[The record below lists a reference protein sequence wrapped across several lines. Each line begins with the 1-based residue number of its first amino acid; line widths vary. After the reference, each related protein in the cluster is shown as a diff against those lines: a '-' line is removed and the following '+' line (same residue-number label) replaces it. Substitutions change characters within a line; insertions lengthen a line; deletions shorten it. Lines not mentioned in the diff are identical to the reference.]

1 MSEVAMHSAV
11 RSVTRLTPGAGE
23 IGAAAATVGALACG
37 WLIAA
42 GHQDLVIACFAAA
55 AALVVARYWPGPFV
69 ALMVLVIMNGVPVVD
84 LSTRIVG
91 SFGIQDCAV
100 LALAAGLY
108 GYRREIVGG
117 RERRVARIAAI
128 WSACFVAWWTITF
141 ARSVLLDG
149 IPIRYAASYGRDFL
163 YFAILLPF
171 AVRAQ
176 LPLRSVRHGAWLLMA
191 GVVAFA
197 VGQIGSS
204 LSGHELSWLVHPN
217 LTAETSGLLRLYSP
231 MGAVVSTALIFVA
244 AWLLAGGVSRRR
256 VPAAA
261 LVTLLAVSV
270 ALQLTRSNYAA
281 LIVALVTGVAV
292 YSIRGGSFTAVIVRV
307 AMAVLVVTV
316 AVIVLG
322 TAKVGNSGIGGVA
335 SRVAERA
342 ASGVS
347 AVSNS
352 SGTFGYR
359 THLDATMLH
368 VLGSQWPIGLGFLDP
383 TVHYVA
389 GAPGG
394 AIRNSD
400 LGVFNA
406 LMTMGVIGALLIYA
420 PLLYGFVE
428 LLRAA
433 GSWRRVVGLSER
445 RWIAYGGA
453 AWIAWAL
460 FGSWNLV
467 VLFSVT
473 GLVVTA
479 LVLGWLA
486 QATAM
491 AHSGSVIMRRTPP
504 AGASPPSGPGT
515 HVPVRH
521 HKPVPG
527 QTRTDDAIPTS
538 DA

>member
-1 MSEVAMHSAV
+1 MSEMAGYRAA
-11 RSVTRLTPGAGE
+11 RPATRLTPGAGG
-23 IGAAAATVGALACG
+23 IAVAAALVGALVCG
-37 WLIAA
+37 WLIAG
-42 GHQDLVIACFAAA
+42 GHRDQNVVIACFAAA
-55 AALVVARYWPGPFV
+55 ATLVVARCWPGPFV
-69 ALMVLVIMNGVPVVD
+69 ALMVLVVMNAVPVVN
-84 LSTRIVG
+84 LSRQFVG

-108 GYRREIVGG
+108 WYRGEIVGI

-128 WSACFVAWWTITF
+128 WSACFVAWWVLTF
-141 ARSVLLDG
+141 ARSVLLDD

-163 YFAILLPF
+163 YFAILLPL
-171 AVRAQ
+171 AVRAR
-176 LPLRSVRHGAWLLMA
+176 LPSESVRQGVRLLMA
-191 GVVAFA
+191 GVAAFA
-197 VGQIGSS
+197 VGQIISS
-204 LSGHELSWLVHPN
+204 LTGHELSWLVHSTLSN
-217 LTAETSGLLRLYSP
+217 KTSGQLRIYSP
-231 MGAVVSTALIFVA
+231 MGDVVNTCLIFAV
-244 AWLLAGGVSRRR
+244 AWLLAGHASRHR

-270 ALQLTRSNYAA
+270 ALELTRSNYAA
-281 LIVALVTGVAV
+281 ICVALVTGVAV
-292 YSIRGGSFTAVIVRV
+292 HSIRGGSLTAVIVRV

-316 AVIVLG
+316 VVIALG

-342 ASGVS
+342 ESGVS
-347 AVSNS
+347 AVSNT

-359 THLDATMLH
+359 TKLDAKMLH

-389 GAPGG
+389 GLPDGS
-394 AIRNSD
+394 IRNTD
-400 LGVFNA
+400 VGVFNA
-406 LMTMGVIGALLIYA
+406 LMTMGVIGAFFIYA

-433 GSWRRVVGLSER
+433 GSWRRLGLSER
-445 RWIAYGGA
+445 RWVAYGGT

-460 FGSWNLV
+460 VGSWNLV

-491 AHSGSVIMRRTPP
+491 MRAP
-504 AGASPPSGPGT
+504 GA
-515 HVPVRH
+515 
-521 HKPVPG
+521 
-527 QTRTDDAIPTS
+527 A
-538 DA
+538 

>member
-1 MSEVAMHSAV
+1 MAGYRAA
-11 RSVTRLTPGAGE
+11 RPATRLTPGAGG
-23 IGAAAATVGALACG
+23 IAVAAALVGALVCG
-37 WLIAA
+37 WLMA
-42 GHQDLVIACFAAA
+42 GGHRDQDVVIACFAAA
-55 AALVVARYWPGPFV
+55 ATLVVARWWPGPFV
-69 ALMVLVIMNGVPVVD
+69 ALMVLVVMNAVPVVN
-84 LSTRIVG
+84 LSRQFVG

-100 LALAAGLY
+100 LALATGLY
-108 GYRREIVGG
+108 WYHGEIVGI

-128 WSACFVAWWTITF
+128 WSACFVAWWVFTF
-141 ARSVLLDG
+141 ARSVLLDD

-171 AVRAQ
+171 AVRAR
-176 LPLRSVRHGAWLLMA
+176 LPSKSVRHGVRLLIA

-197 VGQIGSS
+197 LGQIVIS
-204 LSGHELSWLVHPN
+204 LSSHALSWLVHPTLLN
-217 LTAETSGLLRLYSP
+217 ETSGQLRIYSS
-231 MGAVVSTALIFVA
+231 MSDVVSTCLIFAV
-244 AWLLAGGVSRRR
+244 AWLLAGPASRRR

-261 LVTLLAVSV
+261 LATLLVVSV
-270 ALQLTRSNYAA
+270 VLQLTRSNYAA
-281 LIVALVTGVAV
+281 MVVALVTGAAV
-292 YSIRGGSFTAVIVRV
+292 HSIRGGSFTAVIVRV

-316 AVIVLG
+316 AVMVLG

-342 ASGVS
+342 ESGVS
-347 AVSNS
+347 AVSNT

-359 THLDATMLH
+359 TKLDAKMRH

-389 GAPGG
+389 GLPKGS
-394 AIRNSD
+394 IRNTD
-400 LGVFNA
+400 VGVFNA
-406 LMTMGVIGALLIYA
+406 LMTMGVIGALFIYA
-420 PLLYGFVE
+420 PLLYGFAA

-433 GSWRRVVGLSER
+433 QGWRRLGLSER

-460 FGSWNLV
+460 VGSWNLV

-491 AHSGSVIMRRTPP
+491 ARTP
-504 AGASPPSGPGT
+504 GAS
-515 HVPVRH
+515 
-521 HKPVPG
+521 
-527 QTRTDDAIPTS
+527 
-538 DA
+538 

>member
-1 MSEVAMHSAV
+1 MSEMAGYRAARPVM
-11 RSVTRLTPGAGE
+11 RLTPGSGD
-23 IGAAAATVGALACG
+23 IVAAAAPVGALVVG
-37 WLIAA
+37 WLIAT
-42 GHQDLVIACFAAA
+42 GHQDVVVACCAAI
-55 AALVVARYWPGPFV
+55 AALVVARCWPGPFI
-69 ALMVLVIMNGVPVVD
+69 ALMVLVIMDGVPVVN
-84 LSTRIVG
+84 LSRRLVG

-108 GYRREIVGG
+108 WYRGEIVGG

-128 WSACFVAWWTITF
+128 WSACFVAWWIITF

-163 YFAILLPF
+163 YFAILLPLV
-171 AVRAQ
+171 VRAR
-176 LPLRSVRHGAWLLMA
+176 LPPRSVRHGVWLLMA

-197 VGQIGSS
+197 AGQIVSA
-204 LSGHELSWLVHPN
+204 LSGHELSWLVHSG
-217 LTAETSGLLRLYSP
+217 LSGETSGLLRLYSP
-231 MGAVVSTALIFVA
+231 MGAVVSTSLIFVT
-244 AWLLAGGVSRRR
+244 AWLFAGGVSRRR
-256 VPAAA
+256 VAAAA

-270 ALQLTRSNYAA
+270 ALQLTRSDYAA
-281 LIVALVTGVAV
+281 MVVALVTGVAV
-292 YSIRGGSFTAVIVRV
+292 HSIRGGSFTAVIVRV

-322 TAKVGNSGIGGVA
+322 NARVGNSGIGGVA

-342 ASGVS
+342 ESGVS
-347 AVSNS
+347 AVSNT

-359 THLDATMLH
+359 TNLDAKMLH

-389 GAPGG
+389 GLPAG
-394 AIRNSD
+394 AIRNTD
-400 LGVFNA
+400 VGVFNA
-406 LMTMGVIGALLIYA
+406 LMTMGVVGAVFIYA

-433 GSWRRVVGLSER
+433 QSWRRLGLSER

-460 FGSWNLV
+460 VGSWNLV
-467 VLFSVT
+467 VLFGVT

-486 QATAM
+486 QATAVVR
-491 AHSGSVIMRRTPP
+491 AP
-504 AGASPPSGPGT
+504 GAS
-515 HVPVRH
+515 
-521 HKPVPG
+521 
-527 QTRTDDAIPTS
+527 
-538 DA
+538 

>member
-1 MSEVAMHSAV
+1 MGEMAGYRIV
-11 RSVTRLTPGAGE
+11 RPVTRLTLGAGG
-23 IGAAAATVGALACG
+23 IAAAAPIGALVGG
-37 WLIAA
+37 WLIAT
-42 GHQDLVIACFAAA
+42 GHQDVVIACCVAITALVIA
-55 AALVVARYWPGPFV
+55 RWWPGPFV
-69 ALMVLVIMNGVPVVD
+69 ALMILVIMNSVPVVN
-84 LSTRIVG
+84 LSRRLVG

-100 LALAAGLY
+100 LALVAGLY
-108 GYRREIVGG
+108 WYRGEIVGG

-128 WSACFVAWWTITF
+128 WSACFVAWWVITF
-141 ARSVLLDG
+141 AHSVLLDG

-163 YFAILLPF
+163 YFAILLPL

-197 VGQIGSS
+197 VGQLVSG
-204 LSGHELSWLVHPN
+204 LSGHELSWLVHTVLSN
-217 LTAETSGLLRLYSP
+217 KTSGQLRVYSP
-231 MGAVVSTALIFVA
+231 MSDVVSTCLIFMV
-244 AWLLAGGVSRRR
+244 AWLFAGGVSRRR

-270 ALQLTRSNYAA
+270 VLQLTRSNYAA
-281 LIVALVTGVAV
+281 MIVALVMGVAV
-292 YSIRGGSFTAVIVRV
+292 HLIRGGSFTAVIVRV

-342 ASGVS
+342 ESGVS
-347 AVSNS
+347 DFASS
-352 SGTFGYR
+352 SGSFGYR
-359 THLDATMLH
+359 TQLDATMLH
-368 VLGSQWPIGLGFLDP
+368 ILGSQWPIGLGFLDP
-383 TVHYVA
+383 NAHYVA
-389 GAPGG
+389 GLPEGS
-394 AIRNSD
+394 IRNSD

-406 LMTMGVIGALLIYA
+406 LMTMGVIGAFFIYA
-420 PLLYGFVE
+420 PLLYGFGE

-433 GSWRRVVGLSER
+433 QSRRRLGLSER

-460 FGSWNLV
+460 VGSWNLV

-479 LVLGWLA
+479 LVLGSLA
-486 QATAM
+486 QTTAVARAPM
-491 AHSGSVIMRRTPP
+491 LR
-504 AGASPPSGPGT
+504 
-515 HVPVRH
+515 
-521 HKPVPG
+521 
-527 QTRTDDAIPTS
+527 
-538 DA
+538 

>member
-1 MSEVAMHSAV
+1 MAGYRSAA
-11 RSVTRLTPGAGE
+11 RSVTRLTPGTGE
-23 IGAAAATVGALACG
+23 IGAAAAMVGALVCG

-55 AALVVARYWPGPFV
+55 AALVIARYWPGPFV
-69 ALMVLVIMNGVPVVD
+69 ALMVLVIMNAVPVVD
-84 LSTRIVG
+84 LSKRIYG

-100 LALAAGLY
+100 LGLAAGLY
-108 GYRREIVGG
+108 WYHGEIVGG
-117 RERRVARIAAI
+117 RERRVARTAAI

-149 IPIRYAASYGRDFL
+149 IPIRYTASYGRDFL

-171 AVRAQ
+171 AVRAR
-176 LPLRSVRHGAWLLMA
+176 LPSKSVRHGVRLLIA

-197 VGQIGSS
+197 LGQIVIS
-204 LSGHELSWLVHPN
+204 LSGHELSWLVHS
-217 LTAETSGLLRLYSP
+217 TTTGETSGLLRIYSP
-231 MGAVVSTALIFVA
+231 MGTLVSTSLIFVA
-244 AWLLAGGVSRRR
+244 VWLFAGRASRRR

-281 LIVALVTGVAV
+281 MVVALVAGVAV
-292 YSIRGGSFTAVIVRV
+292 HSIRGGSFTAVIVRV
-307 AMAVLVVTV
+307 AMAVVVVIV
-316 AVIVLG
+316 AVIALG
-322 TAKVGNSGIGGVA
+322 TARVGNSGIGGVA

-342 ASGVS
+342 ESGVS
-347 AVSNS
+347 TVSNT

-359 THLDATMLH
+359 TKLDAKMLH

-383 TVHYVA
+383 NAHYVA
-389 GAPGG
+389 GLPEG
-394 AIRNSD
+394 AIRNTD
-400 LGVFNA
+400 VGVFNA
-406 LMTMGVIGALLIYA
+406 LMTMGVIGAFFIYL

-433 GSWRRVVGLSER
+433 GSWRRWGLSER

-460 FGSWNLV
+460 VGSWNLV
-467 VLFSVT
+467 VLFSVP
-473 GLVVTA
+473 GLVVAA

-486 QATAM
+486 QGTAM
-491 AHSGSVIMRRTPP
+491 TRT
-504 AGASPPSGPGT
+504 AGAS
-515 HVPVRH
+515 
-521 HKPVPG
+521 
-527 QTRTDDAIPTS
+527 
-538 DA
+538 

>member
-1 MSEVAMHSAV
+1 MSEMAV
-11 RSVTRLTPGAGE
+11 YRAARPMTRLTPGAGG
-23 IGAAAATVGALACG
+23 IVAAAAPVGALVCG

-55 AALVVARYWPGPFV
+55 AALVIARYWPGPFV

-108 GYRREIVGG
+108 WYRGEIVGG

-128 WSACFVAWWTITF
+128 WSACFVAWWVITF
-141 ARSVLLDG
+141 ARSILLDG

-163 YFAILLPF
+163 YFAIVLPLV
-171 AVRAQ
+171 VRAR

-197 VGQIGSS
+197 VGQIVSS
-204 LSGHELSWLVHPN
+204 LGGHELSWLVHPT
-217 LTAETSGLLRLYSP
+217 LSAETSGQLRLYSP
-231 MGAVVSTALIFVA
+231 MSTAVSTSLIFVA
-244 AWLLAGGVSRRR
+244 AWLVAGGVSRHR

-281 LIVALVTGVAV
+281 MVVALVTGVAV
-292 YSIRGGSFTAVIVRV
+292 HSIRGGSFTAVIVRV

-316 AVIVLG
+316 AVIALG
-322 TAKVGNSGIGGVA
+322 TANVGNSGIGGVA
-335 SRVAERA
+335 SHVAERA
-342 ASGVS
+342 ESGIS

-359 THLDATMLH
+359 TNLDAKMLH

-383 TVHYVA
+383 TAHYVA
-389 GAPGG
+389 GLPEG
-394 AIRNSD
+394 ALRNTD
-400 LGVFNA
+400 VGVFNA
-406 LMTMGVIGALLIYA
+406 LMTMGVVGALLIYA

-433 GSWRRVVGLSER
+433 GGWRRLGLSER

-491 AHSGSVIMRRTPP
+491 ARTP
-504 AGASPPSGPGT
+504 GAS
-515 HVPVRH
+515 
-521 HKPVPG
+521 
-527 QTRTDDAIPTS
+527 
-538 DA
+538 

>member
-1 MSEVAMHSAV
+1 MAGHRAAGLT
-11 RSVTRLTPGAGE
+11 TRPAPGAGS
-23 IGAAAATVGALACG
+23 IVAATTPVGALIAG
-37 WLIAA
+37 WLIAT
-42 GHQDLVIACFAAA
+42 GHENVVAVCCVALAALVIARF
-55 AALVVARYWPGPFV
+55 WPGPFI
-69 ALMVLVIMNGVPVVD
+69 ALMVLAIMNGVPVVD

-100 LALAAGLY
+100 LALVAGLY
-108 GYRREIVGG
+108 WYRGEIVGG
-117 RERRVARIAAI
+117 RQGRVARIAAI

-149 IPIRYAASYGRDFL
+149 IPMRYAASYGRDFL
-163 YFAILLPF
+163 YFAILLPL
-171 AVRAQ
+171 AVRAR
-176 LPLRSVRHGAWLLMA
+176 LPSKSVRHGACLLIA

-197 VGQIGSS
+197 LGQIASS
-204 LSGHELSWLVHPN
+204 LSGHELTWLVHPTSSN
-217 LTAETSGLLRLYSP
+217 ETSGQLRVYSP
-231 MGAVVSTALIFVA
+231 MSDVVSTCLIFA
-244 AWLLAGGVSRRR
+244 AALLFAGGVSRRR

-261 LVTLLAVSV
+261 LVMLLAVSV
-270 ALQLTRSNYAA
+270 ALQLTRSDYAA
-281 LIVALVTGVAV
+281 MAVALVTGVAV
-292 YSIRGGSFTAVIVRV
+292 YSLRGGSFTAVIVRV

-322 TAKVGNSGIGGVA
+322 TANVGNSGIGSVA

-342 ASGVS
+342 ESGVS

-359 THLDATMLH
+359 TNLDAKMLH
-368 VLGSQWPIGLGFLDP
+368 VLGSQWPIGLGFQDP
-383 TVHYVA
+383 SVHYVA
-389 GAPGG
+389 GVPEG

-400 LGVFNA
+400 TGVFNA

-433 GSWRRVVGLSER
+433 GSWRRLGLSER
-445 RWIAYGGA
+445 RWIAYGGT

-460 FGSWNLV
+460 VGSWNLV
-467 VLFSVT
+467 VLFGVT
-473 GLVVTA
+473 GLVVTG

-491 AHSGSVIMRRTPP
+491 TRTP
-504 AGASPPSGPGT
+504 GA
-515 HVPVRH
+515 
-521 HKPVPG
+521 
-527 QTRTDDAIPTS
+527 A
-538 DA
+538 

>member
-1 MSEVAMHSAV
+1 MMLAGRLGGSTSIPLKSRTVRASMTALAMVVGSIATGRLVTTGHAMLVEAAMAAIGAVVLAV
-11 RSVTRLTPGAGE
+11 RA
-23 IGAAAATVGALACG
+23 
-37 WLIAA
+37 
-42 GHQDLVIACFAAA
+42 
-55 AALVVARYWPGPFV
+55 PGPFV
-69 ALMVLVIMNGVPVVD
+69 GLMVLVIMNAVPAVN
-84 LSTRIVG
+84 LSIRIVS
-91 SFGIQDCAV
+91 SFGIQDFAV
-100 LALAAGLY
+100 VALVAALY
-108 GYRREIVGG
+108 WYRGEIVDG

-128 WSACFVAWWTITF
+128 WSACFVAWWVITF

-149 IPIRYAASYGRDFL
+149 IPIRYAGSYGRDFL
-163 YFAILLPF
+163 YFAILLPL
-171 AVRAQ
+171 AVRAR
-176 LPLRSVRHGAWLLMA
+176 LPSKSVKDGVRLLMA

-197 VGQIGSS
+197 LGQIVIG
-204 LSGHELSWLVHPN
+204 LGGRELSWLVHPTGVN
-217 LTAETSGLLRLYSP
+217 ETSGQLRIYSP
-231 MGAVVSTALIFVA
+231 MSDVVNICLIFAV
-244 AWLLAGGVSRRR
+244 AWLLAGRASRRR

-270 ALQLTRSNYAA
+270 ALELTRSNYAA
-281 LIVALVTGVAV
+281 VVVALVTGVAV
-292 YSIRGGSFTAVIVRV
+292 HSIRGGSFTAVIVRV

-342 ASGVS
+342 ESGVS
-347 AVSNS
+347 AVSNT

-359 THLDATMLH
+359 TKLDAKMLH
-368 VLGSQWPIGLGFLDP
+368 VLGSQWPIGLGFLNP
-383 TVHYVA
+383 NAHYVA
-389 GAPGG
+389 GLPEGS
-394 AIRNSD
+394 IRNTD
-400 LGVFNA
+400 VGVFNV
-406 LMTMGVIGALLIYA
+406 LMTMGVVGAFFIYA

-433 GSWRRVVGLSER
+433 GNWRRLGLSQR

-460 FGSWNLV
+460 VGSWNLV

-491 AHSGSVIMRRTPP
+491 ARTP
-504 AGASPPSGPGT
+504 GAS
-515 HVPVRH
+515 
-521 HKPVPG
+521 
-527 QTRTDDAIPTS
+527 
-538 DA
+538 